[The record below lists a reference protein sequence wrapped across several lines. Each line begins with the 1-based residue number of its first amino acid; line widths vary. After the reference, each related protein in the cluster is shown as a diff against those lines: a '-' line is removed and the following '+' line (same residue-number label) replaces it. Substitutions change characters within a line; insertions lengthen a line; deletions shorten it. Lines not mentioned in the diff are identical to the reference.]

1 MVPFNQIGSLQEIH
15 YDFFLQ
21 DLYHVL
27 FKIYIY
33 CFFYLYRISTVFYMI
48 YIMFTPLQDLYHV
61 HCDDSVILAK
71 VNSIIGCFIESTIPP
86 SLQIDIPADLAEK
99 IAERKYERSPYIFRE
114 AQVW

>member
-33 CFFYLYRISTVFYMI
+33 WVFTFTGSLLFSMI

-114 AQVW
+114 AQV

>member
-1 MVPFNQIGSLQEIH
+1 MIFSFRISIMSSLR
-15 YDFFLQ
+15 Y
-21 DLYHVL
+21 
-27 FKIYIY
+27 IYILG
-33 CFFYLYRISTVFYMI
+33 FYLYRISTVFYMI

-114 AQVW
+114 AQV

>member
-33 CFFYLYRISTVFYMI
+33 WIFTFTGSLLFST
-48 YIMFTPLQDLYHV
+48 
-61 HCDDSVILAK
+61 
-71 VNSIIGCFIESTIPP
+71 
-86 SLQIDIPADLAEK
+86 
-99 IAERKYERSPYIFRE
+99 
-114 AQVW
+114 

>member
-1 MVPFNQIGSLQEIH
+1 MAPGP
-15 YDFFLQ
+15 
-21 DLYHVL
+21 
-27 FKIYIY
+27 
-33 CFFYLYRISTVFYMI
+33 VFYMI
-48 YIMFTPLQDLYHV
+48 LIMFIPLQDLYHV

-86 SLQIDIPADLAEK
+86 SLQIDIPVDLAEK

>member
-1 MVPFNQIGSLQEIH
+1 MLPFNQIGSLQEIH

-27 FKIYIY
+27 F
-33 CFFYLYRISTVFYMI
+33 MI
-48 YIMFTPLQDLYHV
+48 YIGFLPLQDLYCFLHDIHYVYSFQDLYHV

-114 AQVW
+114 AQV